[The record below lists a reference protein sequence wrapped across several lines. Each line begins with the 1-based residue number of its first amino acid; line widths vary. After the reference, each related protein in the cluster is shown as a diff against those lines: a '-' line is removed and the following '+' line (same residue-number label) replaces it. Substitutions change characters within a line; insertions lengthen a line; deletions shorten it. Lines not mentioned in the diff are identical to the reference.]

1 MPQAPPRIGG
11 LPPTWL
17 IVVGS
22 AAILFHLAAI
32 IIPILDTPSGPW
44 AMPDGRNVAD
54 APMFAHSAN
63 GLATLHAESLRI
75 AHSYH
80 FVTDHPGDLPGV
92 EFLVRLKDADGKPL
106 STLRFPD
113 PQANPWVRHRQRLLA
128 SALAPDFPVAPPGG
142 EVIAAPGGKV
152 PTFDIW
158 LLLEERIPGIAT
170 PALSE
175 ALADPKVQLKL
186 QTVPQH
192 LVPRNRQVMRPS
204 EWSVLLAR
212 SYCRYL
218 CRKHDAAS
226 AEIIRLTREPVSPLV
241 LNSNDPKNPAFEDLV
256 ASFGEVAK

>member
-1 MPQAPPRIGG
+1 MPQSPPRIGG

-44 AMPDGRNVAD
+44 ATAEGRNVAE
-54 APMFAHSAN
+54 PPLFAHSVN
-63 GLATLHAESLRI
+63 GLSTLHAETLRI

-80 FVTDHPGDLPGV
+80 FVIDHPGELPGV
-92 EFLVRLKDADGKPL
+92 EFLVRLRDADGKPF

-113 PQANPWVRHRQRLLA
+113 AQANPWVRHRQKLLA

-158 LLLEERIPGIAT
+158 LMPEERIPGMVSA
-170 PALSE
+170 PASDPQ
-175 ALADPKVQLKL
+175 ADPKVQLRL
-186 QTVPQH
+186 QSVPQH
-192 LVPRNRQVMRPS
+192 LLPRNRQIMRPS

-212 SYCRYL
+212 SYSRYL
-218 CRKHDAAS
+218 CRKHGAAT
-226 AEIIRLTREPVSPLV
+226 AEIIRLTREPVSPML
-241 LNSNDPKNPAFEDLV
+241 LNSNDPKNSAFEDLV
-256 ASFGEVAK
+256 ASFGEVSK